1 VTVADAFT
9 GYRRR
14 VRVVPGDG
22 RIDVDMED
30 DAHCF
35 GVSLIHDGARIE
47 AVATRAPR
55 YPWSTCPAAGGFLA
69 QRMAGVALAD
79 AALVENQRDHC
90 THLYDLFVVAA
101 RHALDPAP
109 FTYDIRVSDPVEGVI
124 VAEIDRDGETLLHW
138 QFDDVRENAVGVPTG
153 DRRAFDAWT
162 RAQPENLI
170 EAGLMLRRGV
180 MVSGTRFFDF
190 PVGAAAGAM
199 SQMIGSCFTYAPERA
214 GQALREPD
222 TIRDFSNHPEKMLSG
237 ERDD

>member
-1 VTVADAFT
+1 MVADAFT

-22 RIDVDMED
+22 RIEVDMED

-47 AVATRAPR
+47 AVETRAPR

-170 EAGLMLRRGV
+170 EGGLMLRRGV

-190 PVGAAAGAM
+190 PVGAAASAM